1 MSIAFENLFHKIR
14 SQDPKKTGDPKWKIL
29 MVTQKGEEKQKHLF
43 KIIYYLISLNKDA
56 NSKILNIK
64 IGLFY

>member
-1 MSIAFENLFHKIR
+1 
-14 SQDPKKTGDPKWKIL
+14 
-29 MVTQKGEEKQKHLF
+29 MVIQKGEEKKPDLF

-56 NSKILNIK
+56 NSKILNTK

>member
-1 MSIAFENLFHKIR
+1 MYIAFENLFLKIR

-29 MVTQKGEEKQKHLF
+29 MIIRKGEEKNPDLF

>member
-1 MSIAFENLFHKIR
+1 MKNINGN
-14 SQDPKKTGDPKWKIL
+14 P
-29 MVTQKGEEKQKHLF
+29 